1 MSMLNAKFGR
11 VIRDRRRQSELT
23 QQEVAHRI
31 GTSTPY
37 VGHLESGK
45 RHPSDKVL
53 GQLAEVLALDPR
65 ELFFLSNPV
74 ALEFVT
80 PKNKLTKQSV
90 WEQLRKGTRFRRL
103 HKVSDEEVDMLSRL
117 ARMGE
122 INSPRDF
129 VYVVPSQNLIGADS
143 LVVSLV
149 WR

>member
-1 MSMLNAKFGR
+1 
-11 VIRDRRRQSELT
+11 
-23 QQEVAHRI
+23 
-31 GTSTPY
+31 
-37 VGHLESGK
+37 
-45 RHPSDKVL
+45 
-53 GQLAEVLALDPR
+53 VLALDPR
-65 ELFFLSNPV
+65 ELFFLGNPV

-80 PKNKLTKQSV
+80 PKNKLSKQSV